1 MSSSSSSAQSRLLQ
15 VAGHVGS
22 GGWEGGLPPVP
33 MVAGDS
39 VGPRLTGKVA
49 IITGCNSAVGPILPT
64 TPQRPELKPSKQ
76 IGIGRATAL
85 QYARNGLKALFI
97 CDLSNT
103 NLPALESELHAL
115 APNVKI
121 HARTFDAADE
131 ASVAGVV
138 QDALDK
144 YARLDIFFANAGALG
159 ATKLVGDITAEEFM
173 ETVRINTLSVFLA
186 VKYAGKAM
194 QAVGKDKE
202 VPGGSIIATASTA
215 GVRSGAGANTA
226 ADYSASKAAVINIM
240 QTSAFQLAG
249 TNVRCNAIC
258 PGLTKTG
265 MTSGAWD
272 AARKRGTE
280 GKIGQ
285 INPLKRGAT
294 SDEIARVA
302 LFLGSDE
309 YVLTIT
315 LSHPERGRRKADED
329 GWDNRSS
336 YVNAQFWLVDG
347 GLSGSHPTAPGK
359 FF

>member
-1 MSSSSSSAQSRLLQ
+1 MSSSAQSRLLQ
-15 VAGHVGS
+15 VAGHVG
-22 GGWEGGLPPVP
+22 GGGGEGGLPPVP

-49 IITGCNSAVGPILPT
+49 IVTGCNSA
-64 TPQRPELKPSKQ
+64 

-85 QYARNGLKALFI
+85 QYARNNLKALFI
-97 CDLSNT
+97 CDFSNT
-103 NLPALESELHAL
+103 NLPALESELRAL
-115 APNVKI
+115 APNTKI

-131 ASVAGVV
+131 ASVAAVV
-138 QDALDK
+138 QEALDK
-144 YARLDIFFANAGALG
+144 YARLDIFFANAGVLG
-159 ATKLVGDITAEEFM
+159 GMKLVGDITAEEFM
-173 ETVRINTLSVFLA
+173 ETLRVNTLSVFLA

-194 QAVGKDKE
+194 QVVGKEKK

-215 GVRSGAGANTA
+215 GVRSGAGTT
-226 ADYSASKAAVINIM
+226 DYSASKAAVINVM

-258 PGLTKTG
+258 PGLTETG
-265 MTSGAWD
+265 MTSGVWD

-285 INPLKRGAT
+285 INPLKRGAV

-309 YVLTIT
+309 
-315 LSHPERGRRKADED
+315 
-329 GWDNRSS
+329 SS